1 MSPGPLEVVL
11 CDLTWQGRLE
21 FQLQHQSFQEYSGLI
36 SLKMD
41 WFDLFV
47 DQGTL
52 RSPLQHQFEGI
63 NSLAHY
69 LTTLCDHWEDHS
81 LDCTDLCRQSNVCFS
96 THCLGLS

>member
-1 MSPGPLEVVL
+1 MSPGPLEAVL

-47 DQGTL
+47 VQGPL

-63 NSLAHY
+63 NSLAH
-69 LTTLCDHWEDHS
+69 
-81 LDCTDLCRQSNVCFS
+81 
-96 THCLGLS
+96 